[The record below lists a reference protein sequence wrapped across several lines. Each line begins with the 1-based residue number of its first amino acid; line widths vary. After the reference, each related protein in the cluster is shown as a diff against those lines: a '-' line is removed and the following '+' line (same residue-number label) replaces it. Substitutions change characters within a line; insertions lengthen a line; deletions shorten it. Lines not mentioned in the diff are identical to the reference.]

1 MLRQETIAIGFF
13 LICAPFLWIALGLVE
28 LQVHEVVILLWTI
41 AAACFAVI
49 VSYLMKLWSASSDSE
64 ET

>member
-1 MLRQETIAIGFF
+1 MIAIGLF

-28 LQVHEVVILLWTI
+28 LQIHDVVILFWTI
-41 AAACFAVI
+41 TAACFAVI
-49 VSYLMKLWSASSDSE
+49 ASYLMKLWSASSDIE